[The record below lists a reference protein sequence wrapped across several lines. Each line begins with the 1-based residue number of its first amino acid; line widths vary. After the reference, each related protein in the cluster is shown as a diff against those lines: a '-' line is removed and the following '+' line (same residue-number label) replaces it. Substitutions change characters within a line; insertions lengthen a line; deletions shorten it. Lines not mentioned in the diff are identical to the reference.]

1 MVKAAATC
9 QILAVDDSAVSRK
22 LVEHALE
29 ASGHSLVFA
38 ASGQE
43 ALHLFQR
50 DSPSIVITDWMLPDF
65 SGLELCERIRA
76 DARRE
81 YTYVIMLSAKAE
93 KDHVVKGLAAGADDY
108 LTKPF
113 DPGELLAR
121 VGVGCRTVEL
131 HREIDAKNRLLE
143 EIAHTD
149 SLTGLP
155 NRRAIEEWA
164 ARQLRG
170 AARHGFP
177 LWVVL
182 GDLDSFKKINDNY
195 GHDAGDAV
203 LRRFS
208 EILKGNTRASDICG
222 RMGGDEFLLVI
233 THVAS
238 EYIQSTINRMREEWA
253 GCEFEFGGSAV
264 SITASFGLAGF
275 CGKGTLAFQTL
286 VQRADKALYA
296 AKRSGGNH
304 VMIAKDENSDA

>member
-1 MVKAAATC
+1 MVKAAATY
-9 QILAVDDSAVSRK
+9 QILVVDDSPVSRK

-29 ASGHSLVFA
+29 ASGHSLLFA
-38 ASGQE
+38 KSGQE
-43 ALHLFQR
+43 ALELFRQH
-50 DSPSIVITDWMLPDF
+50 SPSIIITDWMLPDF

-76 DARRE
+76 EAQRG
-81 YTYVIMLSAKAE
+81 YTYIIVLSAKSE

-113 DPGELLAR
+113 DSGELLAR

-143 EIAHTD
+143 EMAHTD

-155 NRRAIEEWA
+155 NRRAIEDWA

-170 AARHGFP
+170 AARHKFP
-177 LWVVL
+177 LWVVQ
-182 GDLDSFKKINDNY
+182 GDLDSFKQINDTY
-195 GHDAGDAV
+195 GHEAGDVV
-203 LRRFS
+203 LRRFA
-208 EILKGNTRASDICG
+208 EILRRNTRASDMCG

-238 EYIQSTINRMREEWA
+238 EYIESIINRMREEWA
-253 GCEFEFGGSAV
+253 GCEFKLDGTAV
-264 SITASFGLAGF
+264 SITATFGIAGF
-275 CGKGTLAFQTL
+275 CGKEAPTLQTL

-296 AKRSGGNH
+296 AKRSGGNQ
-304 VMIAKDENSDA
+304 VEMATAEMVEE

>member
-1 MVKAAATC
+1 MAKAAANY
-9 QILAVDDSAVSRK
+9 QILVVDDSAVSRK
-22 LVEHALE
+22 QVEHALE
-29 ASGHSLVFA
+29 AGDYSLLFA
-38 ASGQE
+38 KSGQE
-43 ALHLFQR
+43 ALDLFRQH
-50 DSPSIVITDWMLPDF
+50 SPSIVVTDWMMPDF

-76 DARRE
+76 EAQRE

-182 GDLDSFKKINDNY
+182 GDLDSFKEINDNY

-238 EYIQSTINRMREEWA
+238 EYIQSTINRMREEWS
-253 GCEFEFGGSAV
+253 GCEFEFGGDAV

-275 CGKGTLAFQTL
+275 CGKEAPAFQTL

-296 AKRSGGNH
+296 AKHSGGNH
-304 VMIAKDENSDA
+304 VMIAKDENGDA

>member
-1 MVKAAATC
+1 MVKAAATY
-9 QILAVDDSAVSRK
+9 QILVVDDSPVSRK

-29 ASGHSLVFA
+29 ASGHSLLFA
-38 ASGQE
+38 KSGQE
-43 ALHLFQR
+43 ALDLFR
-50 DSPSIVITDWMLPDF
+50 RHSSSIIITDWMLPDF

-76 DARRE
+76 EARRG
-81 YTYVIMLSAKAE
+81 YTYIIVLSAKSE

-113 DPGELLAR
+113 DSGELLAR

-143 EIAHTD
+143 AMAHTD

-170 AARHGFP
+170 AARHKFSF
-177 LWVVL
+177 WVVQ
-182 GDLDSFKKINDNY
+182 GDLDSFKQINDTY
-195 GHDAGDAV
+195 GHDAGDVV
-203 LRRFS
+203 LRRFA
-208 EILKGNTRASDICG
+208 EILKGNTRASDMCG

-238 EYIQSTINRMREEWA
+238 EYIESIINRMREEWA
-253 GCEFEFGGSAV
+253 GCEFKLGGTAV
-264 SITASFGLAGF
+264 SITASFGIAGF
-275 CGKGTLAFQTL
+275 CGKEAPTFQSL

-296 AKRSGGNH
+296 AKGSGGNQ
-304 VMIAKDENSDA
+304 VEMATAEMVEE